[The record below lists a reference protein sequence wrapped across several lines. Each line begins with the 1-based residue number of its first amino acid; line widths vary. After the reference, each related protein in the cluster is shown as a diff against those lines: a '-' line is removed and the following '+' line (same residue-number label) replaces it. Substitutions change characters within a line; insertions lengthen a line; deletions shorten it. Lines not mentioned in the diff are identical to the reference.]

1 MMNRAEVDK
10 LLLIRAAE
18 PRVLSLFLT
27 VPLDP
32 AALRGLPARADGL
45 LAAAG
50 QQSPHSQQGQVV
62 PDRVLAADRQ
72 AVRELLE
79 EHARDWLGH
88 TVAIFICG
96 DIGLSE
102 WTVLPG
108 ELPEQAALAGRPSVR
123 PLLVALQRHP
133 AYFAA
138 VIDRRHAWVF
148 RVAPERIDTV
158 AELAGAG
165 VRRNDFGGWYGLE
178 AHRVNERVIQ
188 LARHPYRQT
197 AAFLERTM
205 RAGDPLPLVIGGHE
219 ESIGQ
224 FLAAAPAELRERFAG
239 SFAADPHTV
248 TPARVRELAA
258 PVIGHWR
265 ETAEQRLVASLR
277 ADPPGG
283 LTVTGLAACL
293 TAVNTRAVQLLV
305 VPDDGLVPGFACGES
320 GALSS
325 TGGDCPEGDS
335 AARAVPDLIEEMV
348 AATLGEGGQ
357 VEAVGDPPAGIA
369 ARLRFPLASG
379 DER

>member
-18 PRVLSLFLT
+18 PRVLSLFLR
-27 VPLDP
+27 VPLDL
-32 AALRGLPARADGL
+32 AELRGLPAQADRL
-45 LAAAG
+45 LAAAARG
-50 QQSPHSQQGQVV
+50 NRDGTGGRV
-62 PDRVLAADRQ
+62 PAADRQ

-88 TVAIFICG
+88 TIAIFMCG
-96 DIGLSE
+96 EIGLAE
-102 WTVLPG
+102 RTVLPG
-108 ELPEQAALAGRPSVR
+108 ELPEQAVLADRPHVR

-133 AYFAA
+133 GYLAA

-148 RVAPERIDTV
+148 RVGPERIDTV
-158 AELAGAG
+158 GELAGAG
-165 VRRNDFGGWYGLE
+165 VRRHDFGGWYGLE

-188 LARHPYRQT
+188 LARHHYRET
-197 AAFLERTM
+197 AALLEAAMRTE
-205 RAGDPLPLVIGGHE
+205 DPLPLVIGGHE

-224 FLAAAPAELRERFAG
+224 FLAAAPAGLREQFAG

-248 TPARVRELAA
+248 TPARVRELAW

-283 LTVTGLAACL
+283 LTVTGLDACL
-293 TAVNTRAVQLLV
+293 TAVNNRAVQLLV

-325 TGGDCPEGDS
+325 TGGDCPEGS
-335 AARAVPDLIEEMV
+335 GAVRAVPDLIEEMV

-379 DER
+379 YER